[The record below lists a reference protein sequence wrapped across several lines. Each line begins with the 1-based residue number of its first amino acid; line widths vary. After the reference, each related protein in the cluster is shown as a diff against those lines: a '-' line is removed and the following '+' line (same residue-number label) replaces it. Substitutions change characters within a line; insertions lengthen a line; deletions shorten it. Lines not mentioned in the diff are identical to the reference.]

1 MVQSPDISIVKV
13 GWIVNYEP
21 PLSADDTRP
30 RSPIAVPNEPHGD
43 PRPVLKK
50 PPLTTVY
57 DDTSLFDAPSRPGCA
72 SPLLVVFTLAALLA
86 LFIGVVGLAAA
97 AGYRDGRTDSATRAA
112 GTQIALVAT
121 QRIAI
126 GTDSDSGNYELLL
139 VRCQYVAAQ
148 VPGDVTMR
156 ACIATAAFALS
167 ATPTMLP
174 ASPTLP
180 AATRTSTPTRAPSGT
195 PASTGVPVNS
205 GDPSLPDLFAQAQ
218 TAVTAGKVEDLER
231 ARDLL
236 EALRG
241 VDIAWNQ
248 RQVEPL
254 LCGVYES
261 LGNVYDSARR
271 LSEMVIVISK
281 ALTMTCRLDPS
292 KSWAFTVNAA
302 QLYLTA
308 KGYLDAGNYPQAIRV
323 YKRMMDSSPTF
334 QDTSDLACEA
344 FRKGGDNA
352 AVSFY
357 KCG

>member
-1 MVQSPDISIVKV
+1 M
-13 GWIVNYEP
+13 NHEP

-30 RSPIAVPNEPHGD
+30 RPAIVVPDAPRGD

-57 DDTSLFDAPSRPGCA
+57 DDTSLFDDKPRSGCA
-72 SPLLVVFTLAALLA
+72 SPLLVVFTLAALFA

-97 AGYRDGRTDSATRAA
+97 AGYRDGRTESVTRAA

-121 QRIAI
+121 QRAAI
-126 GTDSDSGNYELLL
+126 RTDTDSGNYELLL

-148 VPGDVTMR
+148 VPGDATMP
-156 ACIATAAFALS
+156 ACIATAAFILS
-167 ATPTMLP
+167 ATPTALP

-180 AATRTSTPTRAPSGT
+180 PATRTLTPTRTLSGVATGAPVASG
-195 PASTGVPVNS
+195 

-241 VDIAWNQ
+241 IDATWNQ

-261 LGNVYDSARR
+261 LGNSYDATRR
-271 LSEMVIVISK
+271 LSEMVIVVNK
-281 ALTMTCRLDPS
+281 ALKMTCRIDS
-292 KSWAFTVNAA
+292 KWTFTVYAA
-302 QLYLTA
+302 QLYLDA

-323 YKRMMDSSPTF
+323 YKRLMDVASTY
-334 QDTSDLACEA
+334 QDTPDLACDA